1 MKRNAFATRSRVNG
15 QTDNTEHRE
24 IFLTAA
30 CIHLFFHLDT
40 RSTGW
45 HAGFYAATKR
55 LITKVEKFLAE
66 KSLIALRETSNI
78 VSYN

>member
-1 MKRNAFATRSRVNG
+1 MKKNAFATRSRVNG

-24 IFLTAA
+24 IFLTA
-30 CIHLFFHLDT
+30 CVHLFFHVDT

-45 HAGFYAATKR
+45 HGFYAATKR

-78 VSYN
+78 VPYN